1 MPYNSVFKPGLFA
14 GRTVLVTGAGS
25 GFGRCIAHELAALGA
40 RILMIGRT
48 EAKLATVKAEI
59 EGDNPGAV
67 CAYGCADIREDAAVN
82 AVVERFVTDH
92 GPIHGLVNN
101 AGGQFPSDL
110 EKISANGFLAVV
122 RTNLLG
128 GFLVSK
134 AVFLRSM
141 KEHGGSIVNITADYF
156 GGMPRMAHSGAARA
170 GMENLTMTMAIEWAY
185 AGVRVN
191 AVAPGY
197 LASSGLDTYE
207 DPEML
212 ECIPHF
218 PESVPLNRVGT
229 ESEVSSAVVFL
240 LSEGASYVNG
250 TTIRVDGGSSLCLSS
265 PLGRKIPRAQRN
277 NAAYD
282 GFHRATFPKI
292 LQSKTTQPKS

>member
-1 MPYNSVFKPGLFA
+1 MSYQSVLRPNIFTGK
-14 GRTVLVTGAGS
+14 TILVTGSGS
-25 GFGRCIAHELAALGA
+25 GFGRCIAHELASLGA
-40 RILMIGRT
+40 NILMMGRT
-48 EAKLATVKAEI
+48 EEKLVTVKNEI
-59 EGDNPGAV
+59 DSDNPGVV
-67 CAYGCADIREDAAVN
+67 CDYGCADIRDADAVET
-82 AVVERFVTDH
+82 VIDRFIAAH

-110 EKISANGFLAVV
+110 ENISPNGFLAVV

-128 GFLVSK
+128 GFIVAK
-134 AVFLRSM
+134 AVFLKSM
-141 KEHGGSIVNITADYF
+141 KEHGGAIVNITADNF

-170 GMENLTMTMAIEWAY
+170 GMENLTQTAAVEWAY
-185 AGVRVN
+185 AGVRLN

-212 ECIPHF
+212 ECIPTF

-229 ESEVSSAVVFL
+229 ESEVSSAVCFL
-240 LSEGASYVNG
+240 LSEGASYING
-250 TTIRVDGGSSLCLSS
+250 VTLKVDGGSSLCLSS
-265 PLGRKIPRAQRN
+265 PLGRKIKRAQRN
-277 NAAYD
+277 NEAYN

-292 LQSKTTQPKS
+292 LQQKPE